1 MTDQDGVIIVVND
14 NGAYVVRG
22 GAKLVDREGKEFDT
36 PVNFLL
42 CRCGHSK
49 TKPFCDSSHKEVG
62 FESRERASDARG

>member
-1 MTDQDGVIIVVND
+1 MAEERTVTIVVND

-22 GAKLVDREGKEFDT
+22 GARLVDREGNEFET

-62 FESRERASDARG
+62 FESRERAGDATG